1 MLRVALLLSEDCR
14 VAAGVNGKVR
24 SSSTKTDANAVSG
37 GLILASAS
45 ASVEV
50 DFSASE
56 IPQRPDTPQNDDIMR
71 SGNKGP
77 LSDLHDIL
85 IGKILFSY

>member
-1 MLRVALLLSEDCR
+1 MRIALLLSDECR
-14 VAAGVNGKVR
+14 GTVVNGKGRGVP
-24 SSSTKTDANAVSG
+24 SKNDGGPAA

-45 ASVEV
+45 ASVQV
-50 DFSASE
+50 DFSSGDTQ
-56 IPQRPDTPQNDDIMR
+56 QRPDTPQNDDIMR

-85 IGKILFSY
+85 IGNFLLF